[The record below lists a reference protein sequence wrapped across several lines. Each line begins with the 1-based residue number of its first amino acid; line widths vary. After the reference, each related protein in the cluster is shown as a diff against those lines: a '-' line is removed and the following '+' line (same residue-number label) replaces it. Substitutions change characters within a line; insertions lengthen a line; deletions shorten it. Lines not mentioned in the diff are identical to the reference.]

1 MANTEKELGRDE
13 SAQYRNWATP
23 EAMVVLLRAL
33 HEGRGLSEPS
43 RALLLRLMT
52 QTPTGSRRIKGLLPV
67 GTVVAHKTGTS
78 GTVKGLTPA
87 TNDVGLVTLP
97 NGRHL
102 AVAVFVSD
110 SMANDSAR
118 EKVIARVARAAWD
131 YWSGQI

>member
-1 MANTEKELGRDE
+1 
-13 SAQYRNWATP
+13 
-23 EAMVVLLRAL
+23 MVVLLRAL